1 MLLLLKAVLEKVLH
15 NAAAQMQC
23 LQLPL
28 LEMAAI
34 LHRYIILYV
43 KEWYQVLKNDWVV
56 FLSLKC
62 PKNVLKFFCYVL
74 IHIEPTFLGWYMIS
88 RLDNCVFTLHIT
100 LFLDMYNGTKL
111 AVPPVARAT
120 PLFLPPPW
128 NYIHIWICAPFVCPA
143 PNLFCTCNTAFKSRL
158 APLDMYK
165 YANERLFDLNFLLKL
180 LSKNPKRGKLMRR
193 GDEVKIVY
201 VSSITYEIFWLGLVG
216 DIFGVW
222 IHP

>member
-34 LHRYIILYV
+34 LHSYIILYV
-43 KEWYQVLKNDWVV
+43 KEWYQVVKNDWVV

-62 PKNVLKFFCYVL
+62 PEIFLLCPDTHWANLFGLIYDFKTGQLCIYITHYSVFGYVQW
-74 IHIEPTFLGWYMIS
+74 HQTSCSPCCTCNTTFS
-88 RLDNCVFTLHIT
+88 
-100 LFLDMYNGTKL
+100 
-111 AVPPVARAT
+111 A
-120 PLFLPPPW
+120 PPW
-128 NYIHIWICAPFVCPA
+128 NYIHICAPFVCPA

-201 VSSITYEIFWLGLVG
+201 VSSIMRFS
-216 DIFGVW
+216 D
-222 IHP
+222 